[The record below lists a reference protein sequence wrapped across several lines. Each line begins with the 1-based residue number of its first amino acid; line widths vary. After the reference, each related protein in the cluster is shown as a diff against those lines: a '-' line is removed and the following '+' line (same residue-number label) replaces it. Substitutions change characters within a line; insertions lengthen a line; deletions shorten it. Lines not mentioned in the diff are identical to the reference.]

1 MPQAHAQATQAS
13 HAQASA
19 AQAAQ
24 EEDEVDDEASDDV
37 EPVPAPRKNIIKK
50 KIVSAVKK

>member
-1 MPQAHAQATQAS
+1 MPQATVAQS
-13 HAQASA
+13 AQSVAQSA
-19 AQAAQ
+19 